1 MLFLYTWYVLFRIIS
16 NKAKRRLCDAQM
28 MQCLFLYL
36 FFFHFK
42 IEIGFLTLSIQEYIC
57 TANVSTK
64 AKMKIFNK
72 TPYFLLLF
80 KSKPFPLT
88 FKDYLIYH
96 NTILTKSKDFEIII
110 ITKAQKTNLMP
121 LLYLCLVI
129 KILEASKKLS
139 HFS

>member
-28 MQCLFLYL
+28 IAVSVFVPL
-36 FFFHFK
+36 FFHLK

-72 TPYFLLLF
+72 TPIFFY
-80 KSKPFPLT
+80 S
-88 FKDYLIYH
+88 
-96 NTILTKSKDFEIII
+96 S
-110 ITKAQKTNLMP
+110 NLN
-121 LLYLCLVI
+121 
-129 KILEASKKLS
+129 
-139 HFS
+139 HFR